1 MLFEWI
7 KKVFG
12 FDKPISPYSKGEIG
26 KSSSKINILEGR
38 RKDVVSTRNS
48 MKTVSVNWYHLTPKE
63 NKSFKEVSIFVRY
76 SFPDIVTVKFLK
88 EQRLRKEQERLVAL
102 EDQLNKDLLEIKSL
116 ISRKKLNEADKIFDK
131 VQSIISQIHTSHIL
145 QQYKE
150 VQNSI
155 LNLRETLEK
164 REIQRI
170 AEEREKKENIARKKR
185 KEQECRQ
192 REIEEKQR
200 KENEVREGAAKRL
213 AEQARQKEIAEKAE
227 RDRLNSLCNE
237 KKLNIQ
243 SFKDILT
250 ANGITCFYHFTDRR
264 NLLSIKKQRG
274 LLSWHYCKTHGIVIP
289 NQGGDADSENLD
301 MRYGLQDYVRLSFCD
316 DHPMTWRLKQ
326 SGSNLVLLRIK
337 IDVAWFK
344 ETLFSDINAADQL
357 HSHGGDLCH
366 LQKVNFAATKRHYV
380 NRNDEDFKPHQAEV
394 MVKTFIPLEYII
406 NIDNPILI

>member
-76 SFPDIVTVKFLK
+76 SFPDIVTLKFLK

-170 AEEREKKENIARKKR
+170 AEEREKKENIARKK
-185 KEQECRQ
+185 K
-192 REIEEKQR
+192 
-200 KENEVREGAAKRL
+200 KRT
-213 AEQARQKEIAEKAE
+213 R
-227 RDRLNSLCNE
+227 
-237 KKLNIQ
+237 
-243 SFKDILT
+243 
-250 ANGITCFYHFTDRR
+250 
-264 NLLSIKKQRG
+264 
-274 LLSWHYCKTHGIVIP
+274 
-289 NQGGDADSENLD
+289 
-301 MRYGLQDYVRLSFCD
+301 M
-316 DHPMTWRLKQ
+316 
-326 SGSNLVLLRIK
+326 
-337 IDVAWFK
+337 
-344 ETLFSDINAADQL
+344 
-357 HSHGGDLCH
+357 
-366 LQKVNFAATKRHYV
+366 
-380 NRNDEDFKPHQAEV
+380 
-394 MVKTFIPLEYII
+394 
-406 NIDNPILI
+406 